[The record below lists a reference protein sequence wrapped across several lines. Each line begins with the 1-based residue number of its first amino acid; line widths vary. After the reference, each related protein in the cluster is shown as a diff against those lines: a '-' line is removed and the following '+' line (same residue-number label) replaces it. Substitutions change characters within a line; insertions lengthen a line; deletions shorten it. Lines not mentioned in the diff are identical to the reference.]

1 MTVAA
6 AAPAPVSRAWWLAR
20 AALAGA
26 AAFSCRLGVANPL
39 LLISGVAAW
48 RAWRRGELRGR
59 PAARVLTPPLLAFA
73 AATVA
78 GIPFSFDPL
87 VSLGLLPRLLLFLTV
102 PLAAALLDGRWWRG
116 TVAGLAAMAT
126 VLGAWGV
133 AQYALGAA
141 DATLRIAG
149 PMSTYMTYA
158 GWLMAAVLVLWAELV
173 LSPRGRWWY
182 LLPAALLGSTA
193 LVLSYTRSAWVGLVL
208 GLLMLAAVWQRRLL
222 LLYPLLAVLVWLAV
236 PRAVLDRA
244 LSIFDLQQ
252 HANYDRVCMMVS
264 GVQMIRDHP
273 WTGVGLDMVR
283 RVYPLYR
290 RDDAPQWRTPHLH
303 NNVLQIAAERGLPA
317 LAAYIWLLSAFFG
330 ATWRGLPALAGGER
344 AAVAATLIAV
354 VGVTAAG
361 FFEYNFWDAEIQYL
375 VLILM
380 GAGVGRVEGV
390 SA

>member
-1 MTVAA
+1 M
-6 AAPAPVSRAWWLAR
+6 SRAWRVAR

-26 AAFSCRLGVANPL
+26 GVLSCRLGVANPL
-39 LLISGVAAW
+39 LVISGVAAW
-48 RAWRRGELRGR
+48 RLGRRGALRGK
-59 PAARVLTPPLLAFA
+59 PPARVLLPPLLAFTVV
-73 AATVA
+73 TVA
-78 GIPFSFDPL
+78 GIPFSFDPV
-87 VSLGLLPRLLLFLTV
+87 VSVGLLPRLLLFLTV
-102 PLAAALLDGRWWRG
+102 PLAAALIDLRWWRAM
-116 TVAGLAAMAT
+116 VAGLAAM
-126 VLGAWGV
+126 GAMMGVWGII
-133 AQYALGAA
+133 QYALAVG
-141 DATLRIAG
+141 DPELRIAG

-158 GWLMAAVLVLWAELV
+158 GWLMVVVLVLWAELV

-182 LLPAALLGSTA
+182 LLPSALIGSTA
-193 LVLSYTRSAWVGLVL
+193 LLLSYTRSAWVGMAL

-252 HANYDRVCMMVS
+252 HANYDRVCMVIS

-303 NNVLQIAAERGLPA
+303 NNLLQIAAERGLLA
-317 LAAYIWLLSAFFG
+317 LAAYVWFLAAFFT
-330 ATWRGLPALAGGER
+330 ATWRGLPALAGGDR
-344 AAVAATLIAV
+344 AAAAATLIAV
-354 VGVTAAG
+354 VGVTATG

-375 VLILM
+375 TLILM
-380 GAGVGRVEGV
+380 GAGLGRVEER
-390 SA
+390 AA

>member
-1 MTVAA
+1 LRE

-20 AALAGA
+20 ATLAGA
-26 AAFSCRLGVANPL
+26 GAFSCRLGVANPL
-39 LLISGVAAW
+39 LVISGVAAW
-48 RAWRRGELRGR
+48 RLWRRGELRGR
-59 PAARVLTPPLLAFA
+59 PGARVLVPPLLAFA
-73 AATVA
+73 IVTIA
-78 GIPFSFDPL
+78 GVPFSFDPL
-87 VSLGLLPRLLLFLTV
+87 VSVGLLPRLLLFLTV
-102 PLAAALLDGRWWRG
+102 PLAAALIDARWWRRM
-116 TVAGLAAMAT
+116 VAGLAAMGA
-126 VLGAWGV
+126 LMGAWGIL
-133 AQYALGAA
+133 QYIAGGG
-141 DATLRIAG
+141 DPNLRISG
-149 PMSTYMTYA
+149 PLSIYMTYA
-158 GWLMAAVLVLWAELV
+158 GWLMAVVLVLWAELV

-182 LLPAALLGSTA
+182 LLPAALIGSTA
-193 LVLSYTRSAWVGLVL
+193 LVLSYTRSAWVGMAL

-252 HANYDRVCMMVS
+252 HANYDRVCMVIS

-303 NNVLQIAAERGLPA
+303 NNVLQIAAERGLLA
-317 LAAYIWLLSAFFG
+317 LAAYLWFLAAFFT
-330 ATWRGLPALAGGER
+330 ATWRGLPALAGADR

-361 FFEYNFWDAEIQYL
+361 LFEYNFWDAEIQYL
-375 VLILM
+375 MLILM
-380 GAGVGRVEGV
+380 GAGLGRVEER

>member
-1 MTVAA
+1 M
-6 AAPAPVSRAWWLAR
+6 SRAWRVAR

-26 AAFSCRLGVANPL
+26 GVLSCRLGVANPL
-39 LLISGVAAW
+39 LVISGVAAW
-48 RAWRRGELRGR
+48 RLWRRGELRGK
-59 PAARVLTPPLLAFA
+59 PHARVLLPPLLAFTVV
-73 AATVA
+73 TVA
-78 GIPFSFDPL
+78 GIPFSFDPV
-87 VSLGLLPRLLLFLTV
+87 VSVGLLPRLLLFLTV
-102 PLAAALLDGRWWRG
+102 PLAAALIDLRWWRAM
-116 TVAGLAAMAT
+116 VAGLAAM
-126 VLGAWGV
+126 GAMMGVWGII
-133 AQYALGAA
+133 QYALAVG
-141 DATLRIAG
+141 DPELRIAG

-158 GWLMAAVLVLWAELV
+158 GWLMVVVLVLWAELV

-182 LLPAALLGSTA
+182 LLPSALIGSTA
-193 LVLSYTRSAWVGLVL
+193 LVLSYTRSAWVGMAL

-252 HANYDRVCMMVS
+252 HANYDRVCMVIS

-303 NNVLQIAAERGLPA
+303 NNLLQIAAERGLLA
-317 LAAYIWLLSAFFG
+317 LAAYVWFLAAFFT
-330 ATWRGLPALAGGER
+330 ATWRGLPALAGGDR
-344 AAVAATLIAV
+344 AAAAATLIAV
-354 VGVTAAG
+354 VGVTATG

-375 VLILM
+375 TLILM
-380 GAGVGRVEGV
+380 GAGLGRVEAG
-390 SA
+390 AA